1 MPGRTGTASPVLLR
15 NGRIVAQY
23 GLVLA
28 AIVVLNFALP
38 RLAPGDAVDYLIPPE
53 QAGALT
59 VEQRDRVLSRYGLDE
74 AIPVQFER
82 YVSGLVT
89 GDLQSSI
96 RYGQP
101 VVDVIGE
108 RIGWTVLLVGSA
120 VVLAMAIG
128 TLLGFRSAWRRGRR
142 SDVGTLS
149 GVMLVDSMPPFFVGM
164 LLILVFSVGLGWFP
178 VFGALPGTE
187 VAGLSAV
194 GEILQ
199 RLVLPLVTLT
209 LAAIGPIYLVAR
221 SALVSELREDYV
233 LMARAKGLAGRGVR
247 RHAQRNALMPVVTI
261 GLLEVGAL
269 VGGAAVVETVFS
281 YPGLGRL
288 IYESVLARDYPV
300 LQGVFLLL
308 AIGVIVANLIGDLL
322 YPLLDPRVRRPRAA
336 TA

>member
-1 MPGRTGTASPVLLR
+1 MLGHAARTVG
-15 NGRIVAQY
+15 QY
-23 GLVLA
+23 ALVLA

-59 VEQRDRVLSRYGLDE
+59 VEQRNRVLSLYGLDE
-74 AIPVQFER
+74 PIPVQFER
-82 YVSGLVT
+82 YVSGLAR
-89 GDLQSSI
+89 GDLQISI
-96 RYGQP
+96 RYRRP
-101 VVDVIGE
+101 VVDVIAE

-120 VVLAMAIG
+120 VVLAMLIG
-128 TLLGFRSAWRRGRR
+128 TVLGFRSAWRRGRR

-149 GVMLVDSMPPFFVGM
+149 AVMLADSIPPFFVGM

-178 VFGALPGTE
+178 VFGALPSTD

-194 GEILQ
+194 GDILQ

-209 LAAIGPIYLVAR
+209 VAAIGPIYLVAR
-221 SALVSELREDYV
+221 SALVSELGEDYV
-233 LMARAKGLAGRGVR
+233 LMARAKGLGGRAVR

-308 AIGVIVANLIGDLL
+308 AVGVILANLIGDLL
-322 YPLLDPRVRRPRAA
+322 YPLLDPRVRRPRAG
-336 TA
+336 TT